1 MPNQFIGNVW
11 EGGAPDVWDQQ
22 REFNDTAQKS
32 AAFGFTYDSLPVTNE
47 VTACTNVV
55 SKYHKALLCGALDPA
70 TTLDQFNEE
79 LYAAGLQ
86 NIIDEKQTQLNA
98 WLETQ
103 G

>member
-1 MPNQFIGNVW
+1 MNNWNRIGKPIV
-11 EGGAPDVWDQQ
+11 VLSLICV
-22 REFNDTAQKS
+22 FVTA
-32 AAFGFTYDSLPVTNE
+32 ALAVTNE

-70 TTLDQFNEE
+70 TTIDQFNSE
-79 LYAAGLQ
+79 LEAAGLAK
-86 NIIDEKQTQLNA
+86 IIEAKQTQLDA